1 MIKEWQKTRIEF
13 SNSGFSVTVSG
24 SVHKRPSCLVQVESA
39 SFDLTIGETFP
50 SDIVYCLFARVRI
63 VRRVE

>member
-24 SVHKRPSCLVQVESA
+24 SVHKRSSCLVQVESA
-39 SFDLTIGETFP
+39 SFVQTHHMGK
-50 SDIVYCLFARVRI
+50 IVFVT
-63 VRRVE
+63 